1 MLGCLEVFE
10 RGVLLL
16 LLCFCFVA
24 VVVVVVLGELLFI
37 FSTVKAVNSNSHRS
51 AGSDV
56 RK

>member
-16 LLCFCFVA
+16 LCFCF